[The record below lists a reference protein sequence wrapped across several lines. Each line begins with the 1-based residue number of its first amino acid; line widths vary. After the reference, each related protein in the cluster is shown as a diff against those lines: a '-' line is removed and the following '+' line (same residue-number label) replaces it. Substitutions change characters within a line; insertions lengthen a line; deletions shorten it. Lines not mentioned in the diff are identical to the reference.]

1 MKRILTLLVLV
12 GMIFA
17 AVPKAALADDGAPFK
32 ASFAVAFASTP
43 NTSAPPVTYCGG
55 APLLMVVEPHG
66 DG

>member
-1 MKRILTLLVLV
+1 
-12 GMIFA
+12 
-17 AVPKAALADDGAPFK
+17 VPKAALADDGAPFK